1 MKEIYQLPQQFWTV
15 FSSRNRYIYMEALT
29 SIYDEYLYNDYFLT
43 KETCIQ
49 LIAEHFA
56 DRIVD
61 ISADDEEQD
70 ADAMEP
76 MAAKILSRLLRFS
89 WLKRVED
96 YSSFQTNII
105 IPDYASA
112 FIETI
117 KKINNPDT
125 EDQDLYIQN
134 VYTSIY
140 SFYYDTKAGMELLR
154 AAAVNTVRLNRSL
167 QDLLHNMDRF
177 FGALL
182 EKENYEELLL
192 EHLNG
197 YVETIVNRKYSLLK
211 TSDNFYIYK
220 NDIKRLLRTISEDE
234 NRRNLLKQ
242 RLMPEG
248 RGEQDIEEEFLQ
260 IIDEIDRGI
269 LNMEKRISHIDT
281 EHSKYIKA
289 TVSRLEY
296 LLSSED
302 NIQGNVIALLHLLS
316 GAEGTKLYSRAASV
330 MRLNDPTI
338 ITPDSFYKKRGKR
351 KQFEETVETEAQTE
365 EELSKADIL
374 RINRNKP
381 RYHRAQIEAFIL
393 DRMEEGVFRTSA
405 YSITN
410 DEEFELLV
418 LAYDYSIRRTS
429 PFHVVP
435 AQEHLEEEHLMG
447 ARDKGII
454 SSGMIPVPHAVN
466 TYKHHEELHTT
477 GACGYGTI
485 TSGIYSYPDI
495 IFVKNS
501 STRPDYNNDYHPQP

>member
-76 MAAKILSRLLRFS
+76 MAAKILNRLLRFS

-117 KKINNPDT
+117 RRINNPDT

-140 SFYYDTKAGMELLR
+140 SFYHDSKAGMELLR
-154 AAAVNTVRLNRSL
+154 AAAVNTTRLNRSL

-182 EKENYEELLL
+182 EKDNYEELLL

-197 YVETIVNRKYSLLK
+197 YVEAVVNRKYSLLK

-220 NDIKRLLRTISEDE
+220 NDIKRLLRTISEDG
-234 NRRNLLKQ
+234 NRLSLLKQ
-242 RLMPEG
+242 RLTPEG
-248 RGEQDIEEEFLQ
+248 RGEREIEEEFQ
-260 IIDEIDRGI
+260 RIIDEIDRGI
-269 LNMEKRISHIDT
+269 LNMENRISHIDT

-302 NIQGNVIALLHLLS
+302 NMQGNVIALLHLLS
-316 GAEGTKLYSRAASV
+316 GAEGAELYPRVASA
-330 MRLNDPTI
+330 MRINDLTV
-338 ITPDSFYKKRGKR
+338 ITSDSFYKKRGRR
-351 KQFEETVETEAQTE
+351 KQFEETVETEAVAE
-365 EELSKADIL
+365 EELSKEDIL

-381 RYHRAQIEAFIL
+381 RYHKAQIEGFIL
-393 DRMEEGVFRTSA
+393 DRMEEGIFRTA
-405 YSITN
+405 DYFITN

-435 AQEHLEEEHLMG
+435 VQELREG
-447 ARDKGII
+447 AAAADTR
-454 SSGMIPVPHAVN
+454 
-466 TYKHHEELHTT
+466 EQ
-477 GACGYGTI
+477 GTV
-485 TSGIYSYPDI
+485 TSGVYSYPDV

-501 STRPDYNNDYHPQP
+501 STRNDQENMSFDQGGVSSD

>member
-43 KETCIQ
+43 KETCVQ

-70 ADAMEP
+70 ADIMEP
-76 MAAKILSRLLRFS
+76 MAAKILNRLLRFS

-117 KKINNPDT
+117 RRINHPDA

-154 AAAVNTVRLNRSL
+154 AAAVNTARLNRSL
-167 QDLLHNMDRF
+167 QNMLHNMDRF

-197 YVETIVNRKYSLLK
+197 YVEAIVNRKYSLLK
-211 TSDNFYIYK
+211 TGDNFYIYK

-234 NRRNLLKQ
+234 NRLNLLKR

-248 RGEQDIEEEFLQ
+248 RGEREIEEEFQ
-260 IIDEIDRGI
+260 RIIDEIDRGI
-269 LNMEKRISHIDT
+269 LNMENRISHIDA

-296 LLSSED
+296 LLSNED
-302 NIQGNVIALLHLLS
+302 NMQGNVIALLNLMS
-316 GAEGTKLYSRAASV
+316 GAEGAKRYPEVARTLRI
-330 MRLNDPTI
+330 NDLTV
-338 ITPDSFYKKRGKR
+338 ITPDSFYKKRGRR
-351 KQFEETVETEAQTE
+351 KQFEETVEMDTVTE
-365 EELSKADIL
+365 EELSKEDIL

-381 RYHRAQIEAFIL
+381 RYHKAQIEAFIL
-393 DRMEEGVFRTSA
+393 ERMEEGIFRTGE

-410 DEEFELLV
+410 DEEFELLI
-418 LAYDYSIRRTS
+418 LAYDYSMRRTS

-435 AQEHLEEEHLMG
+435 PQEHREGEAAADTRG
-447 ARDKGII
+447 QAIVTN
-454 SSGMIPVPHAVN
+454 GM
-466 TYKHHEELHTT
+466 
-477 GACGYGTI
+477 
-485 TSGIYSYPDI
+485 YSYPDI

-501 STRPDYNNDYHPQP
+501 NIDGPVQTGGKDIYVPLL